1 MFEVKKEKPARK
13 TEYLFEIGKYSR
25 LGAFKITREK
35 NLAGYINFQG
45 AQVSVWDR
53 KKFNIE
59 GSRDRENPLQE
70 V

>member
-45 AQVSVWDR
+45 AQVSV
-53 KKFNIE
+53 
-59 GSRDRENPLQE
+59 
-70 V
+70 